1 MNNFIFTCGDINGI
15 GPETAL
21 KCLNDVYLPGRRKLF
36 FVCPE
41 NVFELYA
48 GKIKIGFPFE
58 VISKLNSDSIR
69 SDKVTVIR
77 IKNKKIVPGRP
88 SADSGR
94 AAFDSIY
101 TAFELLKI
109 SKRSAIVTA
118 PISKSAFKSAGIE
131 YPGHTELFAEWTGV
145 KNYLMMFVSNKIRM
159 GLVTIHEPV
168 IKISGLITFERITS
182 SIKTVIN
189 SLKNDFGIISP
200 RIAVLGLNPHAGEE
214 GRIGLEEERII
225 KPAVKSFKNKNI
237 EGPFSPDAFFAARK
251 YKDFDF
257 TLGMYHDQI
266 LIPFKFMDFYRGVNF
281 TAGLDIVRTSP
292 DHGTAYDIAG
302 KMIADHRSTLSAF
315 RLANTIINNRNK
327 IFR

>member
-21 KCLNDVYLPGRRKLF
+21 KCLNDIYLPGRRKLF

-41 NVFELYA
+41 NVFEFYA
-48 GKIKIGFPFE
+48 GKIKISFPFE
-58 VISKLNSDSIR
+58 MISKLNPGSFN
-69 SDKVTVIR
+69 SDKVTVLR
-77 IKNKKIVPGRP
+77 IKNKKMIPGIP
-88 SADSGR
+88 TAQSGL
-94 AAFDSIY
+94 AAFDSIR
-101 TAFELLKI
+101 TAFELLKN

-118 PISKSAFKSAGIE
+118 PISKFAFQSAGVK

-145 KNYLMMFVSNKIRM
+145 KNYLMMFVSNKTRM

-168 IKISGLITFERITS
+168 KKISSLITFNRLTS
-182 SIKTVIN
+182 AIKTVIN
-189 SLKNDFGIISP
+189 SLKIDFGIISP
-200 RIAVLGLNPHAGEE
+200 RIAVLGLNPHAGEG
-214 GRIGLEEERII
+214 GRIGLEEEQII
-225 KPAVKSFKNKNI
+225 KPAVKSFKYKNI
-237 EGPFSPDAFFAARK
+237 EGPFSPDAFFAAEK
-251 YKDFDF
+251 FKDFDF

-266 LIPFKFMDFYRGVNF
+266 LIPFKFLDFYRGVNF
-281 TAGLDIVRTSP
+281 TAGLNIVRTSP

-327 IFR
+327 FSR